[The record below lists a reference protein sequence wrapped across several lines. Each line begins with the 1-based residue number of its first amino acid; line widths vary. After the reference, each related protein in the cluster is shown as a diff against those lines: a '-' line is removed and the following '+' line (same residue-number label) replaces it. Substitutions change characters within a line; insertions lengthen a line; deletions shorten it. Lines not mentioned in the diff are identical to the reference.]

1 LGVKKFLPLLL
12 IAILIIPIVGIN
24 ASANN
29 TSTMFERPEYVV
41 RPSGFGFSIIVGEG
55 RAGPLK
61 IIYISGNSFDRG
73 YEYGYLAA
81 QEIAGVLNWA
91 YNILGKAMG
100 VPGKILR
107 QKFTSLA
114 KEYEPYIPQEY
125 IEEMK
130 GIAAGFNDF
139 QAEHPNGV
147 NLGYNITYLDVMVI
161 NTFVDFSCTG
171 AVISGNLT
179 VDGNPILGT
188 TIDAPPL
195 APYFVYV
202 VENPEKGH
210 EIAYFTAAGS
220 LFQNGFND
228 VGLGMIE
235 HHIYSWK
242 GVVGMPEMIRD
253 RYVLQYSDNVS
264 QAIQMFQELFKKYG
278 FSGYGDDVS
287 LSDRYGN
294 IAKLEVTPYRIGYV
308 VNPTKSPTWPK
319 EDPFLRTSA
328 FGMPAPTN
336 YIVYY
341 KVGYSN
347 VLRGKGWIVNG
358 LYTLNATVVGLPG
371 FPSSWQ
377 EAINSSKYSWIWE
390 APERYMIAHYIYDKQ
405 LRGEKF
411 SLKDGIIMSQLPLV
425 GDAPYDDGA
434 IWMEPNVGMAVI
446 LKGQSSFAK
455 PIFLQT
461 FYPVH
466 APTGKKP
473 PLMAP
478 FVRKLYNNTVVL
490 VNIAQEVKSILEQF
504 SSNVTLTNTKIISL
518 LGSVSHN
525 ITTFSN
531 EIMQKLNEIS
541 SSCNKILNQ
550 QSALL
555 NEMNSLKGT
564 VESSNKTVESSSQ
577 EIEGEYHKLIG
588 LEVAVLI
595 LVIITLGVASS
606 LAITRRSIS

>member
-1 LGVKKFLPLLL
+1 MGLKKLLPLIL
-12 IAILIIPIVGIN
+12 IAILIIPMIGIN
-24 ASANN
+24 VRATNNSA
-29 TSTMFERPEYVV
+29 MFERPEYVV

-61 IIYISGNSFDRG
+61 IIYISGNPFDRG

-91 YNILGKAMG
+91 YNVLGKAMG

-125 IEEMK
+125 VEEMK

-139 QAEHPNGV
+139 QAEHPNEV

-179 VDGNPILGT
+179 VDGNPIIGT

-228 VGLGMIE
+228 AGLGMIE
-235 HHIYSWK
+235 HGIYEWK

-253 RYVLQYSDNVS
+253 RYVLQYADNVS

-278 FSGYGDDVS
+278 FSGYGDAVQ

-294 IAKLEVTPYRIGYV
+294 IATLEISPYRIVYII
-308 VNPTKSPTWPK
+308 NPNKDPTWPK
-319 EDPFLRTSA
+319 EDPFLETPSL
-328 FGMPAPTN
+328 PPPTN

-341 KVGYSN
+341 KVGYNN
-347 VLRGKGWIVNG
+347 VLQGKGWIVRQG
-358 LYTLNATVVGLPG
+358 IYTLKDMIVGLPG
-371 FPSSWQ
+371 YPKTWK
-377 EAINSSKYSWIWE
+377 EAISSANYSWIWE
-390 APERYMIAHYIYDKQ
+390 DTRAYMMAHYIYDKQ
-405 LRGEKF
+405 LSGEKL
-411 SLKDGIIMSQLPLV
+411 SIQDSIIMSKLPLI
-425 GDAPYDDGA
+425 GDAPGDDGA
-434 IWMEPNVGMAVI
+434 IWMEPNIGLAVI

-466 APTGKKP
+466 GAMKRPFMM
-473 PLMAP
+473 PLM
-478 FVRKLYNNTVVL
+478 KGLYNNTVVL
-490 VNIAQEVKSILEQF
+490 VNIAKEIKSILEHL
-504 SSNVTLTNTKIISL
+504 SNNATLANARIVSL
-518 LGSVSHN
+518 LNGVSHN
-525 ITTFSN
+525 ITVFSN
-531 EIMQKLNEIS
+531 EIMQKLNTIS
-541 SSCNKILNQ
+541 STCNKILNQ
-550 QSALL
+550 QGTLL
-555 NEMNSLKGT
+555 NEMNSLKGAFESSSKS
-564 VESSNKTVESSSQ
+564 VESSYQ
-577 EIEGEYHKLIG
+577 EIRSDYHKLIN
-588 LEVAVLI
+588 LEVSVLI

-606 LAITRRSIS
+606 LLVTRRASS

>member
-1 LGVKKFLPLLL
+1 MKKFLPLLL
-12 IAILIIPIVGIN
+12 IAVLLLPMFGVPTRATSN
-24 ASANN
+24 SA
-29 TSTMFERPEYVV
+29 MFERPEYVV
-41 RPSGFGFSIIVGEG
+41 RPSGFGFSIIVGGG

-61 IIYISGNSFDRG
+61 IIYVSGNPFDRG

-107 QKFTSLA
+107 QKFTSIA

-130 GIAAGFNDF
+130 GIVAGLNDF
-139 QAEHPNGV
+139 QAKHPSEV
-147 NLGYNITYLDVMVI
+147 NLGYNVTYLDIMVI

-188 TIDAPPL
+188 TIDASPL
-195 APYFVYV
+195 APYFIYV

-235 HHIYSWK
+235 HHIYGWK

-253 RYVLQYSDNVS
+253 RYVLQYADNVS
-264 QAIQMFQELFKKYG
+264 QAIQMFQELLKKYG

-294 IAKLEVTPYRIGYV
+294 IAKLEVTPYKIGYV
-308 VNPTKSPTWPK
+308 VNPTKDPTWPK

-341 KVGYSN
+341 KVGYTN

-434 IWMEPNVGMAVI
+434 IWMEPNIGLAVI

-466 APTGKKP
+466 GTMGK
-473 PLMAP
+473 PLIAP
-478 FVRKLYNNTVVL
+478 FVKGLYNNTVFL
-490 VNIAQEVKSILEQF
+490 VNMAQEVKSILEHF
-504 SSNVTLTNTKIISL
+504 SNNVTLANSKMISL
-518 LGSVSHN
+518 LNSVSHN

-531 EIMQKLNEIS
+531 EIMQKLNTIS
-541 SSCNKILNQ
+541 SSCSKALSQ

-555 NEMNSLKGT
+555 NGMNNLEGAVKSSSNN
-564 VESSNKTVESSSQ
+564 VESSYQ
-577 EIEGEYHKLIG
+577 EIKGEYHKLIN
-588 LEVAVLI
+588 LEVSVLI

-606 LAITRRSIS
+606 LLVTRRASS